1 MTDAELNK
9 KYSEPMKAILK
20 AMEDYLGGI
29 CDAPKGKGKA
39 YEPNFYFGFGN
50 PQDGIRLA
58 EFYFCPEAYE
68 NMELSLNNLLEFI
81 KEEYPVE
88 RVERVEGEVFYYSPS
103 GRKYAIVELVA
114 VGTDTHYDIGI
125 LMEVTPG
132 ECEDCPEYK
141 TIPGYVYGAAS
152 MPESELLEWCRGMV
166 TEYEN
171 KA

>member
-20 AMEDYLGGI
+20 AMEDDLAGMF
-29 CDAPKGKGKA
+29 DVLQGKGKI
-39 YEPNFYFGFGN
+39 YESNFYFGFGN
-50 PQDGIRLA
+50 PQDGIRWA
-58 EFYFCPEAYE
+58 EFYSCPEAYE
-68 NMELSLNNLLEFI
+68 NMEESLNNLLDLI
-81 KEEYPVE
+81 NEEYPVE
-88 RVERVEGEVFYYSPS
+88 RIERTEGEVFYYSPS
-103 GRKYAIVELVA
+103 GRKYAIVELIA

-141 TIPGYVYGAAS
+141 TVPGYVYGAAS
-152 MPESELLEWCRGMV
+152 MPEKELLEWCRGMV
-166 TEYEN
+166 SEYET